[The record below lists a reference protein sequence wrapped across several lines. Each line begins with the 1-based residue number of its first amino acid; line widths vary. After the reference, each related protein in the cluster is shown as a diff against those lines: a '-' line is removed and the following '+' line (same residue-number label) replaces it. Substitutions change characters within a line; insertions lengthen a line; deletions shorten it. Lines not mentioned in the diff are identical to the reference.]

1 MQAALGDSHLCGT
14 GFQPVEF
21 TANHVERM
29 ERRVAELAARAAK
42 ARFGGPDGGL
52 VRRELRATLAVLR
65 HACRRAR
72 VMLALRNG
80 HGASRR
86 RGGIRES
93 FDPLIR
99 RECRSLAADMV
110 RIMERHRE
118 LWMARNRRGGLAS
131 SLAYYRRNLR
141 EYQAIL
147 SGRPVD
153 AHPSGE

>member
-52 VRRELRATLAVLR
+52 VRRELHATLAVLR

-72 VMLALRNG
+72 VMLALRSG
-80 HGASRR
+80 
-86 RGGIRES
+86 RG
-93 FDPLIR
+93 IR

-110 RIMERHRE
+110 RIMERHRG

-153 AHPSGE
+153 VHPSGE